1 MVNQKNGILS
11 KLTGLTYSLFK
22 LNIEDINEEVD
33 ENINPLE
40 KAILYGNSGVKCRK
54 ILFLKDIMKLLN
66 QINYENF
73 LKYIYPLV
81 VKLSND
87 DIEIQYEVC
96 NRIGDLCAYLIQNN
110 NHNDGC
116 TDIMKLLFPIVER
129 FIKNNENKNIIET
142 IMKSLLILSTHINW
156 KYRQK
161 FILPFILS
169 LISNEKYK
177 YIGFILLIKLCYI
190 FERNIFCS
198 FLIPSIKWL
207 LKKKDDLENK
217 IYISCYLYNICKML
231 KEEDDLFHIFLLLK
245 NLCNHQSDTIKIINI
260 FNCTHISLLYSKNI
274 FFYFFVPLYNHF
286 LKNENI
292 YVFYYSL
299 INLFYFICI
308 FEDINLIHPY
318 YIHKMI
324 FFFNNMF
331 SSHTFTLN
339 YLNETAKKKS
349 NYFFLN
355 NNYLNEQNGFNH
367 ITHKYQLRAL
377 HNSNNMN
384 NNFNNKLSEIKEND
398 IIYNSTYEHDKQ
410 NEEPCLIIDEIEDMD
425 NAMKIK
431 GISDDLY
438 DIDVSY
444 SKPEEIIH
452 DSLNEC
458 EKLIRTQKDVAECLS
473 VNREKE
479 NKNQNFY
486 IMQEQYKSAQMYEPN
501 GDISEHNVDNQKNNI
516 KIIENNE
523 ILNGNNYQMCEMK
536 EQSHKYSN
544 QNNQKDDHL
553 NEKLCDQLYIE
564 NHKRDSYNMRNNI
577 DIITHLNNINKETEI
592 NGQIFNKELK
602 DICNKEEIEKD
613 KLKYNDEYVEGTL
626 KENDANE
633 IINHTFI
640 TNSFKNDNENDPLYI
655 EDKSNIIYMNKL
667 NNSKRDNNINK
678 DENLHMEHKSIPYIV
693 NENISND
700 VLLKNDFHFLN
711 DTFSTIP
718 SIFYNNNLFNDLIIN
733 NSHFSIS
740 IKQFF
745 EMYSNNYRFKH
756 FVIENK
762 ENNDSIDS
770 NDPFDDNNT
779 IKNIE
784 NMNNMHDRNNSDYDY
799 NTLYIPMNDKILQDI
814 DNTFINDKNIDID
827 IIKNCYYNEVELIK
841 KNVAYGKMFVK
852 RKNEDNKSK
861 NKNLSSDNINYN
873 NDETEDIYN
882 VGKIDIDSIK
892 QKFLFDS
899 TNNVIVSHNIN
910 AVYITALH
918 LPLLILVFKEYFFRF
933 FSHIFYFI
941 CTYPYYIIRMT
952 MAYNFYDILKNF
964 FHSEFL
970 QIDMDKFKKRGNEK
984 RFNKILQKRN
994 NMLYKEK
1001 VGKNILSEECVKDT
1015 MNSNN
1020 NKGRSGTKK
1029 GSLDIQIN
1037 TMFNNDY
1044 ATYYNM
1050 RRIQNMVIA
1059 DEKLEKDNDDNNME
1073 KSDKDE
1079 KENNITE
1086 GDLFK
1091 ENIKVEDNIYSE
1103 HVLID
1108 NEKKYENEKNVED
1121 NIYQWS
1127 EKNEDKISQ
1136 TSEKNV
1142 EDKISQS
1149 SEKNVEDKISQSSE
1163 KNVEDKISQSS
1174 EQNEEDNISQT
1185 SENYITDSN
1194 NYEEHIRKLQNHI
1207 NVNLYESDFFV
1218 NEENENFFF
1227 YKQFLMKYENMYKRH
1242 IQTFKKYYKEDD
1254 SPCFFF
1260 HFFIYYFLNDTNVL
1274 VKKAILKNYDKII
1287 TFFPYHIKLILI
1299 SYLYNVID
1307 YKILNYSLRKRVSK
1321 IVFKILKNVNDAKI
1335 IREYIFPIY
1344 LKLCKDDVATIRT
1357 YTASY
1362 FYIILQKGCPN
1373 LYKFFKGKGK
1383 ILDIEEY
1390 EKDIFVSNEEGF
1402 KLKSEDFTG
1411 GQEVLLIRK
1420 IINIFAMSKYYYDRQ
1435 IFINICDGIISE
1447 CPINLFLL
1455 YFLNPFI
1462 NLSDD
1467 KIQVVRI
1474 TWEMCVYSQLKKKG
1488 DFSNIANVYNK
1499 LEEMYLKYGKTTV
1512 SKINPIKYN
1521 NPDSTFIVA
1530 FDLHHI
1536 SN

>member
-11 KLTGLTYSLFK
+11 KLTGLTYNLFK

-198 FLIPSIKWL
+198 FLIPSIKLL

-355 NNYLNEQNGFNH
+355 NNNVNEQNGFNH
-367 ITHKYQLRAL
+367 ITHKYQVSAL

-384 NNFNNKLSEIKEND
+384 NNLNNKLSEIKEND
-398 IIYNSTYEHDKQ
+398 IIYNSTYEDDKQ

-431 GISDDLY
+431 GISDNLY

-444 SKPEEIIH
+444 SKPEAIIQ
-452 DSLNEC
+452 DSLNKC
-458 EKLIRTQKDVAECLS
+458 EKLIKTENDVSECLS
-473 VNREKE
+473 VNSEKE

-486 IMQEQYKSAQMYEPN
+486 IMHEPYKCAQIYEPN
-501 GDISEHNVDNQKNNI
+501 GDISEHNVDIQKNNVR
-516 KIIENNE
+516 IIENNE

-536 EQSHKYSN
+536 EKAHKYSN
-544 QNNQKDDHL
+544 QNNQKGEDL
-553 NEKLCDQLYIE
+553 NEKFCNELYIE
-564 NHKRDSYNMRNNI
+564 NHKKDSYYIKNNI
-577 DIITHLNNINKETEI
+577 NMITHLNNINKETEI
-592 NGQIFNKELK
+592 NGQIFNNELK
-602 DICNKEEIEKD
+602 DIYNKEESEKD
-613 KLKYNDEYVEGTL
+613 KLKYNDESVEGTL
-626 KENDANE
+626 KENYANE

-667 NNSKRDNNINK
+667 NKSKRDNNINK

-700 VLLKNDFHFLN
+700 VLLKNDYQFLN
-711 DTFSTIP
+711 DTYSTIP

-745 EMYSNNYRFKH
+745 EMYSNNYKFKH

-762 ENNDSIDS
+762 ENIDSIDS
-770 NDPFDDNNT
+770 NGPFDDDNNT
-779 IKNIE
+779 IKNIQ

-799 NTLYIPMNDKILQDI
+799 NTFYIHMNDKVLQDI
-814 DNTFINDKNIDID
+814 DNTFINDRNIDID

-852 RKNEDNKSK
+852 RKNEDNKNK

-882 VGKIDIDSIK
+882 VEKIDIDSIK

-941 CTYPYYIIRMT
+941 CTYPYYIIRKT

-1050 RRIQNMVIA
+1050 RRIQNMVID
-1059 DEKLEKDNDDNNME
+1059 DEKLEKDNDYNNME

-1086 GDLFK
+1086 GGLFK
-1091 ENIKVEDNIYSE
+1091 ENIKIEDNIYSE

-1121 NIYQWS
+1121 KISQLS
-1127 EKNEDKISQ
+1127 EQNVEDKISQ
-1136 TSEKNV
+1136 SSEHNVEDNIYQWNEKNV

-1149 SEKNVEDKISQSSE
+1149 SE
-1163 KNVEDKISQSS
+1163 
-1174 EQNEEDNISQT
+1174 
-1185 SENYITDSN
+1185 NYITDSN
-1194 NYEEHIRKLQNHI
+1194 NYEKHIRKLQNHI

-1390 EKDIFVSNEEGF
+1390 EKDIFVSNEDGF
-1402 KLKSEDFTG
+1402 KLKCEDFTR

-1499 LEEMYLKYGKTTV
+1499 LEEMYLKYGKTTA

>member
-1 MVNQKNGILS
+1 MVNEKNGILS
-11 KLTGLTYSLFK
+11 KLTGLTYTLFK

-33 ENINPLE
+33 ENTNPLE
-40 KAILYGNSGVKCRK
+40 KAILYGNSSVKCRK

-66 QINYENF
+66 HINYENF
-73 LKYIYPLV
+73 LKYIYPLI

-87 DIEIQYEVC
+87 DIEIQNELC
-96 NRIGDLCAYLIQNN
+96 NRVGDLCAYLIQNN

-116 TDIMKLLFPIVER
+116 TDIMKLLFPIVEK
-129 FIKNNENKNIIET
+129 FLKNNENNNIIET

-161 FILPFILS
+161 FIFPFILS

-177 YIGFILLIKLCYI
+177 YIGFILLIKLCSI

-198 FLIPSIKWL
+198 FLIPSIKSI

-231 KEEDDLFHIFLLLK
+231 KKEDDLFHIFLLLK
-245 NLCNHQSDTIKIINI
+245 NLCNDQSDTIKIINI

-274 FFYFFVPLYNHF
+274 FFYFFVPLYNDF
-286 LKNENI
+286 LRNENI

-355 NNYLNEQNGFNH
+355 NNNNINEQNRFNH
-367 ITHKYQLRAL
+367 ITHKYQVSSL
-377 HNSNNMN
+377 HMSNNIN
-384 NNFNNKLSEIKEND
+384 NNPNTKLREMKKND
-398 IIYNSTYEHDKQ
+398 IMYHSTYEQDKQ
-410 NEEPCLIIDEIEDMD
+410 NQEPCLIIDEIEDID

-431 GISDDLY
+431 GFSDDLY
-438 DIDVSY
+438 DMDVSFNV
-444 SKPEEIIH
+444 PEAIIQ
-452 DSLNEC
+452 DCSDEC
-458 EKLIRTQKDVAECLS
+458 EKLIKTRKEVSECLY
-473 VNREKE
+473 VKKEMEEK
-479 NKNQNFY
+479 NLNFC
-486 IMQEQYKSAQMYEPN
+486 IMQEAYKSGYIYEER
-501 GDISEHNVDNQKNNI
+501 GDISEHNRYIQNKNI
-516 KIIENNE
+516 QILEHNE
-523 ILNGNNYQMCEMK
+523 ILHGNYEMCEMNEK
-536 EQSHKYSN
+536 TYQYSD
-544 QNNQKDDHL
+544 QKDENL
-553 NEKLCDQLYIE
+553 YTKLCNQLNIE
-564 NHKRDSYNMRNNI
+564 NHKKGSYNIKNKI
-577 DIITHLNNINKETEI
+577 DIITHLDNINKETEI
-592 NGQIFNKELK
+592 NRQKCNNELNDIFIKGQNKE
-602 DICNKEEIEKD
+602 D
-613 KLKYNDEYVEGTL
+613 KLESNKGYSKVSC
-626 KENDANE
+626 KENEENE
-633 IINHTFI
+633 KINQTLI
-640 TNSFKNDNENDPLYI
+640 TNCFKNDKTNDHSYI
-655 EDKSNIIYMNKL
+655 EDKIDFIYMNKL
-667 NNSKRDNNINK
+667 TNTKRGNNINK
-678 DENLHMEHKSIPYIV
+678 DENLHMDNKSTNYIV
-693 NENISND
+693 DENKSND
-700 VLLKNDFHFLN
+700 VVLKNDDQFLN
-711 DTFSTIP
+711 DNFTTVP
-718 SIFYNNNLFNDLIIN
+718 SIFYNNNIFNDLIIN

-745 EMYSNNYRFKH
+745 EMYSNNYKYNH
-756 FVIENK
+756 FIMEKNEND
-762 ENNDSIDS
+762 DSLHS
-770 NDPFDDNNT
+770 NDLYDDNNT
-779 IKNIE
+779 IMNIE
-784 NMNNMHDRNNSDYDY
+784 HMNSMYDKNNNDYHY
-799 NTLYIPMNDKILQDI
+799 NTLYIHMNDQVLQDI
-814 DNTFINDKNIDID
+814 DNTFIQDKNIDID
-827 IIKNCYYNEVELIK
+827 IIKSCYYNESELIR
-841 KNVAYGKMFVK
+841 KNVAYGRMFVK
-852 RKNEDNKSK
+852 RKNEDNK
-861 NKNLSSDNINYN
+861 NKNFNSNNINYN
-873 NDETEDIYN
+873 NDETDDIYN

-892 QKFLFDS
+892 EKFLFDS

-941 CTYPYYIIRMT
+941 CTYPYYIIRKT
-952 MAYNFYDILKNF
+952 IAYNFYDILKNL

-970 QIDMDKFKKRGNEK
+970 KIDMGKFKKRRNEK
-984 RFNKILQKRN
+984 RFNKILHKRN
-994 NMLYKEK
+994 NILYNEK
-1001 VGKNILSEECVKDT
+1001 VEKNILSEGYMKDV
-1015 MNSNN
+1015 MNSKN
-1020 NKGRSGTKK
+1020 NKSTSCTKK
-1029 GSLDIQIN
+1029 ESLDIQIN

-1050 RRIQNMVIA
+1050 RRIQNMVVD
-1059 DEKLEKDNDDNNME
+1059 DEKLQEHNDDNNIANNME
-1073 KSDKDE
+1073 ESDKDE
-1079 KENNITE
+1079 NEKENTITK
-1086 GDLFK
+1086 GDLLK
-1091 ENIKVEDNIYSE
+1091 ENIKIEDNIYNQ
-1103 HVLID
+1103 HLLID
-1108 NEKKYENEKNVED
+1108 NEKKYDSENNE
-1121 NIYQWS
+1121 
-1127 EKNEDKISQ
+1127 EDKIY
-1136 TSEKNV
+1136 
-1142 EDKISQS
+1142 QS
-1149 SEKNVEDKISQSSE
+1149 SED
-1163 KNVEDKISQSS
+1163 
-1174 EQNEEDNISQT
+1174 
-1185 SENYITDSN
+1185 YITESN
-1194 NYEEHIRKLQNHI
+1194 NYQKHIRKLQNHI
-1207 NVNLYESDFFV
+1207 NINLYENDFFV
-1218 NEENENFFF
+1218 NEENENFFY

-1260 HFFIYYFLNDTNVL
+1260 HFFIYYFLNDSNVL
-1274 VKKAILKNYDKII
+1274 VKKAILKNYDKLI
-1287 TFFPYHIKLILI
+1287 TFFPDHIKLILI

-1321 IVFKILKNVNDAKI
+1321 IVFKILQNVNDAKI
-1335 IREYIFPIY
+1335 IRDYIFPIY
-1344 LKLCKDDVATIRT
+1344 LKLCKDDVATIRI

-1390 EKDIFVSNEEGF
+1390 EKDIFVSNENGF
-1402 KLKSEDFTG
+1402 KLRSEDFTRG
-1411 GQEVLLIRK
+1411 KEVILIRK
-1420 IINIFAMSKYYYDRQ
+1420 IINTFAISKYYYNRQ
-1435 IFINICDGIISE
+1435 VFINICDGIISE
-1447 CPINLFLL
+1447 CPINFFLL

-1488 DFSNIANVYNK
+1488 DFSNIANVYKK

-1521 NPDSTFIVA
+1521 NPDSIFIVS